1 MKKIFF
7 TILLFSFTIL
17 TYAQNTFPSSGNV
30 GVGTVFPASTLH
42 VQQGSTGYSWSPT
55 AGTVGIFEGG
65 DLSRAFLT
73 IVGES
78 TGQSELWFA
87 DEHRQNS
94 GRIRYEHSNDA
105 LVFFTNGG
113 ADRLRIDRE
122 GLVGVGLSS
131 PGSKLHVQDGPTG
144 YSWSPIAGT
153 VGIFEGGDSDRAFI
167 TILGKSN
174 AQSELWFGDE
184 ERQNPGRIRYEH
196 DRDALVFFTNGLANR
211 MRIDKNGNVG
221 IGTGTSS
228 LTSKLAVKGDIHA
241 EEVRVDLAVPAPDY
255 VFEEDYDL
263 PTLESLQDYV
273 QENKHLPEVPSAAE
287 METDGIDLG
296 VMNMLLL
303 KKVEELTLHLIEQGE
318 INNKQSEKLM
328 TQNELIQQLQVRL
341 EALEK

>member
-105 LVFFTNGG
+105 LVFFTNGA

-184 ERQNPGRIRYEH
+184 ERQNSGRIRYEH

-241 EEVRVDLAVPAPDY
+241 EEVRVDLTVPGPDY

-263 PTLESLQDYV
+263 PTLESIESYIR
-273 QENKHLPEVPSAAE
+273 ENKHLPGIPSAVE
-287 METDGIDLG
+287 MQTNGIDLG

-303 KKVEELTLHLIEQGE
+303 KKAEELTLHLIEH
-318 INNKQSEKLM
+318 QSIMKDQFQKIEVL
-328 TQNELIQQLQVRL
+328 ELRIK
-341 EALEK
+341 ELEKQIREK